1 MYCVQYSIKYILNKS
16 LTHIRSVK
24 QMKIVSDFLLAA
36 RSEKLWKKIPAFQN
50 RLDGFDLDLTVEETH
65 LNHLDLPM
73 GKPVDDWTP
82 PRAGVN
88 FNKL

>member
-1 MYCVQYSIKYILNKS
+1 MYTLEIS
-16 LTHIRSVK
+16 LTLISSLT
-24 QMKIVSDFLLAA
+24 QMKIVSDFLSPS

-50 RLDGFDLDLTVEETH
+50 RLDGFDPDLTVEETH

-73 GKPVDDWTP
+73 GKPVDNWTP

-88 FNKL
+88 FIKL